1 MKTKITICLCALLL
15 TCSLVTHAQYVK
27 VTRKDSQNIIYDP
40 VEMSKVDSINV
51 EKQDGI
57 YVYRFYRTAPW
68 NSEDQLIES
77 YGVDD
82 IERIRFID
90 PETMYSIIAN
100 LKDYGNYT
108 YFLRL
113 IDDVDAYYKGE
124 TPLSLWLGGLG
135 DFNVY
140 VADDSAWER
149 FFQQNAKLPAQD
161 TWHNA
166 TSYDKLSV
174 AQKHLLLHGS
184 IVSSAFRENNIGGE
198 WHDVYSYDPYTGEQT
213 DATIF
218 YVGDVRKMRFDTAI
232 ENTDSICYL
241 PSEQLPYS
249 YNQQEKDYWERFRSE
264 NGGRGIFLQPDT
276 SRNMLVALTDQF
288 CFGGFHYNYALLE
301 DDISIIT
308 GRQRTKREESPVN
321 GSVATGPGRI
331 VDNGF
336 IHEVDLPLRPLESMA
351 EVIRTN
357 GNTNIFSHILD
368 RFCAPYYCHE
378 LTEQYRVKHPEF
390 TDSIFVKRYFAK
402 ENNLK
407 DNTTTYVDLYGV
419 PYEPGPNGINSGKT
433 YYPYKAGATDRIP
446 SLKFD
451 PGWNGYF
458 ERYKASRYNYP
469 KLKDKSEDMAAIF
482 VPSDEAMW
490 HYFQN
495 AGEEIIR
502 TYYAH
507 EGTKDEIPY
516 TRATTL
522 EELYRQIDCIPV
534 GTLDLF
540 INNLMQTS
548 FVNSVPSKWNR
559 LTDDTGTQFFEDVV
573 EAWNQ
578 LDTCLMANNGVVYV
592 MNHVIVPPDYYSV
605 TGPAVISQTNKI
617 IKSALYDD
625 WGYNSGKSGRNYYS
639 TYLKNTRN
647 RYTFLLPSDSAL
659 NYYYDPVSMK
669 CRIPNVVE
677 YYLAEGSF
685 PAKLR
690 RRNYYC
696 PYNQRYGNV
705 GTIGNVIPGISGYT
719 NEEAAN
725 RMMDIVENHIIVQD
739 GTNPMTRWEQIRNGI
754 DPDSPLNEYYLS
766 NRGNAVKV
774 IRDEDDNII
783 AVKGGFQLENER
795 LGIVGEDPGISSC
808 QVKKSYEEVGNGNTL
823 VLDAPLVP
831 TYRSVYSIF
840 TNDADQLA
848 AGKGGFGGETPYSAF
863 YNLCNANDYET
874 EIIGCGLATEKSEAQ
889 KYMVFIEHNGLD
901 YNVQFFNSCQDHNP
915 NSFSS
920 NHYTIFVPTNEAI
933 QEAVKAGLPTWEGI
947 REDYRSHCK
956 PQTNE
961 LATTEDS
968 IRIAAKITYLT
979 NFVRYHFVEKS
990 VFADK
995 CELAPNEF
1003 VSFCFDKDSEEM
1015 CKLHV
1020 ARIGSSDGTRLCVCD
1035 DMTWQKNAGSMGSNP
1050 FETVGERNV
1059 LARDI
1064 SCSKSPVDVVPKG
1077 ITIEA
1082 SSAAVIHSIPGCLN
1096 HVELIGG
1103 RYDKIWETT
1112 ERAREYLRKYPI
1124 Q

>member
-1 MKTKITICLCALLL
+1 MKTKITICLCALLM

-27 VTRKDSQNIIYDP
+27 VTRKDGRNIIYDP
-40 VEMSKVDSINV
+40 VEGSKVDSITV
-51 EKQDGI
+51 EKQDGK
-57 YVYRFYRTAPW
+57 YVHRFFYSAPW
-68 NSEDQLIES
+68 YSEDQYNNVLE
-77 YGVDD
+77 D
-82 IERIRFID
+82 IEHIRFID
-90 PETMYSIIAN
+90 PETMYSITAH
-100 LKDYGNYT
+100 LKDCGNYT

-113 IDDVDAYYKGE
+113 IDDVDAYNKGE
-124 TPLSLWLGGLG
+124 KPLSLWLGGLG
-135 DFNVY
+135 DYNVY

-149 FFQQNAKLPAQD
+149 FFQQNTKLPAQD

-184 IVSSAFRENNIGGE
+184 MVSSAFRENNIGGE
-198 WHDVYSYDPYTGEQT
+198 WRDVISYNPYTGEQT
-213 DATIF
+213 VATIF
-218 YVGDVRKMRFDTAI
+218 YVGDVKKMRFATAV

-241 PSEQLPYS
+241 PCEQLPYS
-249 YNQQEKDYWERFRSE
+249 YNQTEKDYWERFRSE
-264 NGGRGIFLQPDT
+264 NGGKGIYLQPDT
-276 SRNMLVALTDQF
+276 SQNMLVALTDQF
-288 CFGGFHYNYALLE
+288 CFGGIRYKYALNE
-301 DDISIIT
+301 EDISFIT

-336 IHEVDLPLRPLESMA
+336 IHDVDLPLRPLESMA

-407 DNTTTYVDLYGV
+407 DNTTTYVDRYGV

-451 PGWNGYF
+451 PGWNSYF
-458 ERYKASRYNYP
+458 ERLRRSRYDYKP
-469 KLKDKSEDMAAIF
+469 KDKSEDMAAIF
-482 VPSDEAMW
+482 VPSDRAMW

-495 AGEEIIR
+495 AGEELIR
-502 TYYAH
+502 TYYAS

-522 EELYRQIDCIPV
+522 DELYKQIDCIPV
-534 GTLDLF
+534 GTLDKF

-548 FVNSVPSKWNR
+548 FVNSVPSKWST
-559 LTDDTGTQFFEDVV
+559 LTDDAGELLFNDVE
-573 EAWNQ
+573 EAKAQ
-578 LDTCLMANNGVVYV
+578 LDTCLLASNGVVYV
-592 MNHVIVPPDYYSV
+592 MEDVIVPPDYR
-605 TGPAVISQTNKI
+605 AVIAPAFISKTNKI

-625 WGYNSGKSGRNYYS
+625 WSYISGMSGQDYYS
-639 TYLKNTRN
+639 PYLKKGQN

-669 CRIPNVVE
+669 SRTPCVMR

-690 RRNYYC
+690 KWNYYC
-696 PYNQRYGNV
+696 PYNQRNGNV
-705 GTIGNVIPGISGYT
+705 GTIGYAIPGMIYT
-719 NEEAAN
+719 NDEAAN

-739 GTNPMTRWEQIRNGI
+739 GTNPMTRQEQEYFGWDTNT
-754 DPDSPLNEYYLS
+754 PFNEYYLS
-766 NRGNAVKV
+766 NRGNPVKV
-774 IRDEDDNII
+774 IRDEDNNII

-795 LGIVGEDPGISSC
+795 LGIVGEDPGITSC
-808 QVKKSYEEVGNGNTL
+808 QVKKNYEYLENGSTL

-848 AGKGGFGGETPYSAF
+848 AGKEGFGGETPYSAF

-874 EIIGCGLATEKSEAQ
+874 EIIGCGLATEKSETQ

-901 YNVQFFNSCQDHNP
+901 YNVQFFNSCQDYNP
-915 NSFSS
+915 KYFSS
-920 NHYTIFVPTNEAI
+920 NHYTVFVPTNEAV
-933 QEAVKAGLPTWEGI
+933 QEAINAGLPTWEGI

-979 NFVRYHFVEKS
+979 NFVRYHFAEKS
-990 VFADK
+990 VFADR

-1003 VSFCFDKDSEEM
+1003 TSFCFDKDSEEM

-1035 DMTWQKNAGSMGSNP
+1035 DMTWQKNAGSMGNNP

-1064 SCSKSPVDVVPKG
+1064 SCSKSPVDVAPKG

-1082 SSAAVIHSIPGCLN
+1082 SSAAVIHNIPGCL
-1096 HVELIGG
+1096 HHTELPDG
-1103 RYDKIWETT
+1103 RYNKIWETT
-1112 ERAREYLRKYPI
+1112 ESAREYLRKYPV

>member
-1 MKTKITICLCALLL
+1 MKTKMTICLCALLM
-15 TCSLVTHAQYVK
+15 TCPIATHAQRMEVK
-27 VTRKDSQNIIYDP
+27 EKNQDWKTVFTLGDFGYRI
-40 VEMSKVDSINV
+40 DSITI
-51 EKQDGI
+51 EKIDGNFI
-57 YVYRFYRTAPW
+57 NKIHYHFPLPDQAWSTATYKTEDIEYIRFYDLDALNTILSVLR
-68 NSEDQLIES
+68 
-77 YGVDD
+77 
-82 IERIRFID
+82 ER
-90 PETMYSIIAN
+90 
-100 LKDYGNYT
+100 GNYT

-113 IDDVDAYYKGE
+113 IDDIDAHDNNSM
-124 TPLSLWLGGLG
+124 PLNYLLGGKG
-135 DFNVY
+135 YFNVF
-140 VADDSAWER
+140 VAEDSAWEK
-149 FFQQNAKLPAQD
+149 FFKQNATLPEQD

-166 TSYDKLSV
+166 TSYDRLSI
-174 AQKHLLLHGS
+174 AQKHLLAHTAMVSTSFRNNILNANKMFFDTSVIGTDS
-184 IVSSAFRENNIGGE
+184 LSFVSSN
-198 WHDVYSYDPYTGEQT
+198 
-213 DATIF
+213 
-218 YVGDVRKMRFDTAI
+218 
-232 ENTDSICYL
+232 
-241 PSEQLPYS
+241 QLPYS
-249 YNQQEKDYWERFRSE
+249 YSPTEKDYWARFRTE
-264 NGGRGIFLQPDT
+264 NGGNGIYIHPLAPQNRIIMFND
-276 SRNMLVALTDQF
+276 NF
-288 CFGGFHYNYALLE
+288 CFQNLITDE
-301 DDISIIT
+301 DRSFIT
-308 GRQRTKREESPVN
+308 GKSAQQSEIQINNATVTSTYSAYN
-321 GSVATGPGRI
+321 GI
-331 VDNGF
+331 
-336 IHEVDLPLRPLESMA
+336 IHSIDVPLRPQPSISEA
-351 EVIRTN
+351 IRIN
-357 GNTNIFSHILD
+357 GRTNIFSHILD
-368 RFCAPYYCHE
+368 RFCVPYYDAHDAE
-378 LTEQYRVKHPEF
+378 LTSAYKWEHPEF
-390 TDSIFVKRYFAK
+390 VDSVFTLYYF
-402 ENNLK
+402 
-407 DNTTTYVDLYGV
+407 
-419 PYEPGPNGINSGKT
+419 PGPNTKDD
-433 YYPYKAGATDRIP
+433 YYPYKTGSPDCIP
-446 SLKFD
+446 YLNLPDIFTYWD
-451 PGWNGYF
+451 WWNG
-458 ERYKASRYNYP
+458 
-469 KLKDKSEDMAAIF
+469 KDMPSIF
-482 VPSDEAMW
+482 VPNDEAMW

-495 AGEEIIR
+495 AGEELIR

-516 TRATTL
+516 TKATTL
-522 EELYRQIDCIPV
+522 EELYRQIDCIPL
-534 GTLDLF
+534 GTLDKF

-559 LTDDTGTQFFEDVV
+559 LTDDTGTSFFQDVV

-592 MNHVIVPPDYYSV
+592 MGHVIVPPDYYSV

-639 TYLKNTRN
+639 SILKNTRN

-659 NYYYDPVSMK
+659 FYYYDPVSMK

-696 PYNQRYGNV
+696 PYNQRNGNV
-705 GTIGNVIPGISGYT
+705 GTIGNVIPGISTYT

-725 RMMDIVENHIIVQD
+725 RMMEIVENHIIVQD
-739 GTNPMTRWEQIRNGI
+739 GTNPMTRWEQIRFGWATN
-754 DPDSPLNEYYLS
+754 SPLNEYYLS

-795 LGIVGEDPGISSC
+795 LGIVGENPGISSC
-808 QVKKSYEEVGNGNTL
+808 QVKKIYDYVGNGNTL

-848 AGKGGFGGETPYSAF
+848 AGKEGFGGETPYSAF
-863 YNLCNANDYET
+863 YDLCNANDYEA
-874 EIIGCGLATEKSEAQ
+874 EIVGCGLAEGKSEAQ
-889 KYMVFIEHNGLD
+889 KYMAFIEHNGLD

-933 QEAVKAGLPTWEGI
+933 QEAINAGLPTWEGI

-979 NFVRYHFVEKS
+979 NFVRYHFAEKS
-990 VFADK
+990 VFADR

-1035 DMTWQKNAGSMGSNP
+1035 DMTWQKNAGSMGNNP
-1050 FETVGERNV
+1050 FATVGERNV

-1064 SCSKSPVDVVPKG
+1064 SCSKSPVEVQPKG

-1082 SSAAVIHSIPGCLN
+1082 SSAAVIHNIPGCL
-1096 HVELIGG
+1096 HHTELPDG

-1112 ERAREYLRKYPI
+1112 ESAREYLRKYPV